1 VNSKAGFAL
10 KGRNPDVLTSIA
22 NLSNDEV
29 FTPPDFA
36 SRMLDL
42 LSEHWS
48 GVNNGAIIWEDMDVT
63 FIDPFTKSGVFLREI
78 SSRLIQGLEKKI
90 PDLQTRVNHVLKN
103 QVFGIAITELTSYL
117 ARRSVYCSKIANG
130 VHSICS
136 TFDNPQGNIWFE
148 RQNHTWVSGKCK
160 FCGANRKDYDR
171 ESLESYAYPILHDE
185 NLNQLVEKAFGK
197 KMKFDVVIG
206 NPPYQLGQ
214 SGGESVGGFAMP
226 IYQKFIE
233 AAKGLDPRYITMV
246 TPSRW
251 FAGGRGLEEF
261 RAQMLSDKRLSALV
275 DYPNSAE
282 VFPGVDIKGGVSYF
296 LWDASS
302 DGECEVT
309 TVVAGEVGT
318 KSKRH
323 LDSYDV
329 LIRRNEAIPILEKVL
344 AKSAKMG
351 LKFLSEDVS
360 PIQPFSIR
368 TNYRGKP
375 SASGIKEPVLLYQNG
390 GTSFIAKSE
399 IPRNVE
405 WVPMWKVL
413 LAGASGSGND
423 PQVLGRPIVTEPNSA
438 CTETY
443 LVAGRFDTEIEARN
457 LDAYLRTRFARFLV
471 SLRKYTQHIYNERF
485 AFVPKVDFSKHWDDS
500 SLYKE
505 FGLNVS
511 DIKFIEAMVTPMEPS
526 DGAN

>member
-1 VNSKAGFAL
+1 MNSKASFYL

-29 FTPPDFA
+29 FTPPEFA
-36 SRMLDL
+36 SGMLDR
-42 LSEHWS
+42 LSDHWRR
-48 GVNNGAIIWEDMDVT
+48 VNDGANIWEDPNVK
-63 FIDPFTKSGVFLREI
+63 FIDPFTKSGVFLREVAL
-78 SSRLIQGLEKKI
+78 RLVNGLEAQI
-90 PDLQTRVNHVLKN
+90 PDLQDRVNHVLGA

-117 ARRSVYCSKIANG
+117 ARRSVYCSKVANG
-130 VHSICS
+130 EHSICS
-136 TFDNPQGNIWFE
+136 MFKTPQGNIWFDRTE
-148 RQNHTWVSGKCK
+148 HSWESGKCRY
-160 FCGANRKDYDR
+160 CNANKKDYDR
-171 ESLESYAYPILHDE
+171 ESLESYAYPILHSEDPRDLLE
-185 NLNQLVEKAFGK
+185 MAFGE

-226 IYQKFIE
+226 IYQKFID
-233 AAKGLDPRYITMV
+233 AAKGLEPRYITMV

-251 FAGGRGLEEF
+251 FAGGRGLDEF
-261 RAQMLSDKRLSALV
+261 RSQMLSDRRLTALV

-296 LWDASS
+296 LWDALA

-309 TVVAGEVGT
+309 TVVAGEPGPT
-318 KSKRH
+318 TRRF

-344 AKSAKMG
+344 AKSSAIG
-351 LKFLSEDVS
+351 LRPLSEDVS

-368 TNYRGKP
+368 TNYRGKG
-375 SASGIKEPVLLYQNG
+375 SKVGMKDPVLLYQNG
-390 GTSFIAKSE
+390 GTSFIEKSE

-405 WVPMWKVL
+405 WVPLWKVFV
-413 LAGASGSGND
+413 AGASGSGND
-423 PQVLGRPIVTEPNSA
+423 TQVLGRPILGEPNSA

-443 LVAGRFDTEIEARN
+443 LVIGKFDSESEARN
-457 LDAYLRTRFARFLV
+457 LDLYLRTRFTRFLV

-485 AFVPKVDFSKHWDDS
+485 AFVPKVDFSRSWSDEE
-500 SLYKE
+500 LYKE
-505 FGLNVS
+505 FGLNSS
-511 DIKFIEAMVTPMEPS
+511 DIDFIESMVTPMEINDVS
-526 DGAN
+526 N